1 MMERIYTIPLRQ
13 GTLKAPRTRRA
24 KKAIFVLKDFIKK
37 HMKSEDIAISET
49 LNEHIWQNGMRNP
62 ILKVKVVVTK
72 DDKNKVTVKL
82 FGEKTEAPAEEKK
95 PVVKKTVPKKA
106 EAKKES
112 SAEKDPKTEKVEESK
127 DSEAKPVEEKKTAKK
142 TTKKAKVDESTK
154 KEE

>member
-1 MMERIYTIPLRQ
+1 MMERIYTVPLRQ

-37 HMKSEDIAISET
+37 HMKSEDIAISEV

-72 DDKNKVTVKL
+72 DEKNKVTVKL
-82 FGEKTEAPAEEKK
+82 FGEGSTTSKVEEKK

-106 EAKKES
+106 DES
-112 SAEKDPKTEKVEESK
+112 PKSAEKDSSAEETPKTEEKTV
-127 DSEAKPVEEKKTAKK
+127 EKKEPVKETTEKPKAKK
-142 TTKKAKVDESTK
+142 AET